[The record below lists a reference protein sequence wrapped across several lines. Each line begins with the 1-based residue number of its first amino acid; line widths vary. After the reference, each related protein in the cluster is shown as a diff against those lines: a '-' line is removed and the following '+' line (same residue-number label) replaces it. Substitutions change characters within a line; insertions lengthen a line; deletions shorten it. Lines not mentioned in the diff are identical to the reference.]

1 MDRRRKLSVSQYKE
15 IKGRF
20 ISGESQNS
28 LAVRFGVSRT
38 YIGYILFPDRDK
50 QRRVPLSS
58 LEWDTCWMSV
68 MYALHDKRCLFLL
81 RDLLRSYFYRWTP
94 SQKEVLVKEL
104 KGWLFEMTG
113 NFSLDFDGG
122 PDDECF
128 WVNGTSVYYWVL
140 FVSTLDQTSHERVF
154 LKQSGVE
161 VECFELGDR
170 FYPISPVS
178 WWDYDELKYFCL
190 DQVVR
195 V

>member
-28 LAVRFGVSRT
+28 LAARFGVSRT

-68 MYALHDKRCLFLL
+68 MYALRDKRSTFLL

-104 KGWLFEMTG
+104 RGWLFEMTG

-122 PDDECF
+122 PEDECY
-128 WVNGTSVYYWVL
+128 WVNGVSVYYWVL
-140 FVSTLDQTSHERVF
+140 FVFTLDQTSHERVV

-161 VECFELGDR
+161 VECFELGGR

-178 WWDYDELKYFCL
+178 WWDNDGLKYFCL